1 MMRGDVERLRE
12 DIKSE
17 CYGAFFGAGFGGA
30 LIESFDVDGAS
41 VEELKEMARDKGID
55 LSRYSLD

>member
-1 MMRGDVERLRE
+1 MSRDIERLRE

-17 CYGAFFGAGFGGA
+17 CYGAFFGGGFGAA
-30 LIESFDVDGAS
+30 LIESFDVDSAS
-41 VEELKEMARDKGID
+41 DEELKQMARDKEID